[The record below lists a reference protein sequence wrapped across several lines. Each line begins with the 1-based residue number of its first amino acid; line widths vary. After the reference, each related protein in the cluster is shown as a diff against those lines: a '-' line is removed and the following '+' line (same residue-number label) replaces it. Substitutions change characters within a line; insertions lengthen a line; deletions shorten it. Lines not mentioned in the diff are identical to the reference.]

1 MGIEF
6 IRSASGR
13 PYVKRWAKGV
23 DRAKT
28 PSLLD
33 VHLGEETRVVTAKLA
48 SDCTPQPGSSVVVQ
62 SNDRGEMVV
71 LQGLRQVGRVSDP
84 PSGVASALAAS
95 HGMAEGIVDRVG
107 AFGTAEI
114 RIK

>member
-6 IRSASGR
+6 IRSASGK

-28 PSLLD
+28 PNLLD
-33 VHLGEETRVVTAKLA
+33 VHLGEEARVVTAKLA
-48 SDCTPQPGSSVVVQ
+48 SGCAPQAGASVVIQ
-62 SNDRGEMVV
+62 NNERGEMVV

-84 PSGVASALAAS
+84 PSGITAALAAR
-95 HGMAEGIVDRVG
+95 HGMAEAIVDRVG